1 MKIERK
7 LAILAQAAK
16 YDRVC
21 GKGKERNSKKS
32 TAQRYEGLYFL
43 QPLCQ
48 RRYMPLLKVLL
59 RIIASMTACIVTT
72 GALTI

>member
-21 GKGKERNSKKS
+21 GKGKEEI
-32 TAQRYEGLYFL
+32 QRKALHNDMRDFIFYSPCAKEICAPFKGAFTMH
-43 QPLCQ
+43 Q
-48 RRYMPLLKVLL
+48 RLPVLL
-59 RIIASMTACIVTT
+59 QQ
-72 GALTI
+72 AL